1 MATGHS
7 SEGVCQCDLCL
18 TLSRVRDLCR
28 GSSSYFFWS
37 RALERVRLLQGEILD
52 LRDRDHWEHLQ
63 RELELLREDRGTW
76 QSPRPPTQGSVGVKE
91 EPAASEEEEERPR
104 EARHQTP
111 TSPVSS
117 SKEDKAR
124 RHRSTSSEGHIR
136 RLIAKSKE
144 ATEERAEGEER
155 REEASHSR
163 EKEEIKRDLSR
174 WAEDEE
180 LLRLKQLRRG
190 EPEPLPGC
198 RRPAGE
204 EEREDPAV
212 LRRPAGREVAPVEER
227 FERGES
233 VNVVELPRHLIRP
246 GQSLIV
252 VEGNYWEAPV
262 TLCGTVERVEEDGA
276 GVVVEVRLLGT
287 ENEDL
292 LKWSTGN
299 PASRCKLH
307 MCGDGCVAGLCEDGL
322 VHVKKVRLRLPGAG
336 EAWLDNLV
344 GHVPIQVDDM
354 AALRREGQRAGQG
367 GFEGWKKEQEGKGKG
382 DRRYGEEEGEKREL
396 SAVFGNTGMDP
407 DVKVRRQVVRK
418 VKKSLRL
425 LQRQMDT
432 SDRDSSGEESTE
444 EEDAGVFEE
453 AQRIRRVGVRGPGV
467 LAAASINE
475 MKKSLVAASG
485 QLWGQNRDLAPVG
498 VHYFR
503 TVLQLKLHGAMA
515 REAFTLAYGADLA
528 QGRVAEAIDL
538 LLQRLKSLEQVSQG
552 MPWQTAQKME
562 LCPLETAQTAVALI
576 RAAEDGS
583 LDKALRETLGGSK
596 DTELEDLREQARS
609 TLLQGAKD
617 GSLQAA
623 LKSTREDGKVEEL
636 RIQARDAL
644 LRASMSGALEKALG
658 QGKTPKAA
666 KATPAFQM
674 EKPAFKFTPSVGSWL
689 QRKPPQVEKPWYY
702 TAVPVQAEDV
712 KVVKDLQAVIAE
724 KDHEI
729 EALKAKIAAGG
740 LNLGS
745 APALPPPAAKAQ
757 AEASAPMKSAPAPA
771 KNKETSL
778 ANFRQYYVDQVL
790 CTSALSSLEKLY
802 SKFPAQPKPKPAPKP
817 AASPVASAPRFALK
831 PSVGTW
837 LAPAPKKPSAAAAP
851 PAASASAASA
861 TPFILKPS
869 VGTWYMIKPFEER
882 PKSVDILERTHSKLL
897 TMDKEELITGFE
909 KAIKKRDQEINNL
922 KSTLKA

>member
-1 MATGHS
+1 MTAS
-7 SEGVCQCDLCL
+7 K
-18 TLSRVRDLCR
+18 
-28 GSSSYFFWS
+28 
-37 RALERVRLLQGEILD
+37 
-52 LRDRDHWEHLQ
+52 
-63 RELELLREDRGTW
+63 
-76 QSPRPPTQGSVGVKE
+76 RP
-91 EPAASEEEEERPR
+91 
-104 EARHQTP
+104 
-111 TSPVSS
+111 
-117 SKEDKAR
+117 
-124 RHRSTSSEGHIR
+124 
-136 RLIAKSKE
+136 
-144 ATEERAEGEER
+144 
-155 REEASHSR
+155 
-163 EKEEIKRDLSR
+163 
-174 WAEDEE
+174 
-180 LLRLKQLRRG
+180 
-190 EPEPLPGC
+190 
-198 RRPAGE
+198 
-204 EEREDPAV
+204 
-212 LRRPAGREVAPVEER
+212 
-227 FERGES
+227 F
-233 VNVVELPRHLIRP
+233 VELGI
-246 GQSLIV
+246 
-252 VEGNYWEAPV
+252 
-262 TLCGTVERVEEDGA
+262 GA
-276 GVVVEVRLLGT
+276 Y
-287 ENEDL
+287 
-292 LKWSTGN
+292 
-299 PASRCKLH
+299 
-307 MCGDGCVAGLCEDGL
+307 
-322 VHVKKVRLRLPGAG
+322 
-336 EAWLDNLV
+336 
-344 GHVPIQVDDM
+344 
-354 AALRREGQRAGQG
+354 REGDLQ
-367 GFEGWKKEQEGKGKG
+367 KE
-382 DRRYGEEEGEKREL
+382 
-396 SAVFGNTGMDP
+396 
-407 DVKVRRQVVRK
+407 
-418 VKKSLRL
+418 
-425 LQRQMDT
+425 
-432 SDRDSSGEESTE
+432 
-444 EEDAGVFEE
+444 
-453 AQRIRRVGVRGPGV
+453 
-467 LAAASINE
+467 
-475 MKKSLVAASG
+475 
-485 QLWGQNRDLAPVG
+485 
-498 VHYFR
+498 
-503 TVLQLKLHGAMA
+503 
-515 REAFTLAYGADLA
+515 
-528 QGRVAEAIDL
+528 
-538 LLQRLKSLEQVSQG
+538 
-552 MPWQTAQKME
+552 
-562 LCPLETAQTAVALI
+562 TAVALI

-583 LDKALRETLGGSK
+583 LDKALRETLGGGK

-729 EALKAKIAAGG
+729 EALKAKLAAGG